1 MANQPEVRNDKIT
14 VPQRLDRN
22 HVRALALQKA
32 QAKVRK
38 GNTVSD
44 LQLGDSNPVGG
55 NQDPNVEWSYSL
67 PGGTETTGLGR
78 VRIYGPPMRDIETID
93 AELRLLARAWHV
105 ACELTGRTP
114 STAHLDELLDER

>member
-14 VPQRLDRN
+14 VPRRLDIN

-38 GNTVSD
+38 GNKVSD

-55 NQDPNVEWSYSL
+55 NQDDPNVEWSYSYQVVQK
-67 PGGTETTGLGR
+67 PGG
-78 VRIYGPPMRDIETID
+78 
-93 AELRLLARAWHV
+93 
-105 ACELTGRTP
+105 
-114 STAHLDELLDER
+114 

>member
-14 VPQRLDRN
+14 VPRRLPIY

-38 GNTVSD
+38 GYKVSD

-55 NQDPNVEWSYSL
+55 KHGTEVEWFYSYQVEQK
-67 PGGTETTGLGR
+67 PGG
-78 VRIYGPPMRDIETID
+78 
-93 AELRLLARAWHV
+93 
-105 ACELTGRTP
+105 
-114 STAHLDELLDER
+114 

>member
-55 NQDPNVEWSYSL
+55 DQDHHVEWSYSYQVVQK
-67 PGGTETTGLGR
+67 PGG
-78 VRIYGPPMRDIETID
+78 
-93 AELRLLARAWHV
+93 
-105 ACELTGRTP
+105 
-114 STAHLDELLDER
+114 